1 MTKIIGIDLGTTYSA
16 IAQLDDLGN
25 PEVLSSTDEN
35 RKITASTVYV
45 SGEKVI
51 VGDKALDA
59 LAATPKNVISETK
72 RQMENDVVYSVEKG
86 EWIEKEDADDNNSYT
101 PAQVSSFILNK
112 LKGYT
117 SDVQK
122 AVITVP
128 ALFAEK
134 ARVATLDAA
143 KMAGIEVI
151 ELINEPTAAACYYAS
166 LPNVEKITGKILV
179 FDLGGGTFDVTLC
192 DVVDQKVDV
201 ITSRG
206 DKWLGGKDFDQEIL
220 NLIDEKYKN
229 ETGKNLDL
237 TEGKLQ
243 YLEIAERIKR
253 SLSVKNKHAEVVEGS
268 EGPKKI
274 EITRSE
280 FEQSIQMHIE
290 KLKMLLEECIDGSGH
305 EVNEINHTLLV
316 GGSTRIPI
324 ISKTIEKVMG
334 KPPLKG
340 VNVDEAV
347 AAGAAVYAGLKSKD
361 TLNTAQKKAIGKVQL
376 KDVCNFYM
384 GTLVQRDDPVLNRKI
399 TENLVVIERDTK
411 LPAEET
417 TTVYTIYDDQHAIDC
432 SITQSE
438 GRESNREF
446 VNLIHQGDLEFPDK
460 KPKGRE
466 IEITYKYDTSGVM
479 HCTFKDVSSDKK
491 YEISLRPE
499 SAEDLRKQYEAIEHI
514 VIE

>member
-35 RKITASTVYV
+35 RKITSSTIYV

-86 EWIEKEDADDNNSYT
+86 AWVEKDEAEENSYT
-101 PAQVSSFILNK
+101 PAQVSSFILSK

-220 NLIDEKYKN
+220 NLIDEKYKK

-237 TEGKLQ
+237 SEGKLQ
-243 YLEIAERIKR
+243 YLEIAERVKR
-253 SLSVKNKHAEVVEGS
+253 SLSVKNKHAEVVEGP

-274 EITRSE
+274 EISRSE

-305 EVNEINHTLLV
+305 EVGEINHTLLV

-347 AAGAAVYAGLKSKD
+347 AAGAAVYAGLKSKNL
-361 TLNTAQKKAIGKVQL
+361 LNTAQKKAIGKVQL

-384 GTLVQRDDPVLNRKI
+384 GTLVQRDDPVLNRKV
-399 TENLVVIERDTK
+399 TENLVVIERDSK

-446 VNLIHQGDLEFPDK
+446 VNVIHQGDLEFPDK

-499 SAEDLRKQYEAIEHI
+499 SAEDLRKQYETIEHI

>member
-1 MTKIIGIDLGTTYSA
+1 MSKIIGIDLGTTYSA

-25 PEVLSSTDEN
+25 PEVLASPDEN

-45 SGEKVI
+45 SGDKVI

-72 RQMENDVVYSVEKG
+72 RQMENDVVYSIEKGNWVEKDEVEG
-86 EWIEKEDADDNNSYT
+86 NNYT
-101 PAQVSSFILNK
+101 PAQVSSFILSK

-117 SDVQK
+117 SDVKK

-192 DVVDQKVDV
+192 EVIDQKVDV

-220 NLIDEKYKN
+220 ELIDQKYK
-229 ETGKNLDL
+229 ELTGKNLDL
-237 TEGKLQ
+237 NEGKLQ
-243 YLEIAERIKR
+243 YLEIAEQIKR
-253 SLSVKNKHAEVVEGS
+253 SLSVKNSHAEVIEGP

-274 EITRSE
+274 EITIAE

-290 KLKMLLEECIDGSGH
+290 KLKMLLEECIDGSGSR
-305 EVNEINHTLLV
+305 VDEISHTLLV

-361 TLNTAQKKAIGKVQL
+361 SLNTAQKKAIGKVQL
-376 KDVCNFYM
+376 NDVCNFYM
-384 GTLVQRDDPVLNRKI
+384 GTLVQRDDPVLNRKV

-417 TTVYTIYDDQHAIDC
+417 TSVFTIYDDQRAIDC

-446 VNLIHQGDLEFPDK
+446 VNLIHQGELEFPDK

-499 SAEDLRKQYEAIEHI
+499 SAEDLRKQYETIEHI

>member
-35 RKITASTVYV
+35 RKITASTIYV

-86 EWIEKEDADDNNSYT
+86 AWVEKDEAEENCYT
-101 PAQVSSFILNK
+101 PAQVSSFILSK

-220 NLIDEKYKN
+220 NLIDEKYKK

-237 TEGKLQ
+237 SEGKLQ

-253 SLSVKNKHAEVVEGS
+253 SLSVKNKHAEVVEGP

-274 EITRSE
+274 EISRSE

-305 EVNEINHTLLV
+305 EVGEINHTLLV

-347 AAGAAVYAGLKSKD
+347 AAGAAVYAGLKSKNS
-361 TLNTAQKKAIGKVQL
+361 LNTAQKKAIGKVQL

-384 GTLVQRDDPVLNRKI
+384 GTLVQRDDPVLNRKV
-399 TENLVVIERDTK
+399 TENLVVIERDSK

-417 TTVYTIYDDQHAIDC
+417 TTVYTIYDDQHGIDC

-446 VNLIHQGDLEFPDK
+446 VNVIHQGDLEFPDK
-460 KPKGRE
+460 KPKGRA

-499 SAEDLRKQYEAIEHI
+499 SAEDLRKQYETIEHI

>member
-35 RKITASTVYV
+35 RKITASTIYV

-86 EWIEKEDADDNNSYT
+86 AWVEKDEAEENSYT
-101 PAQVSSFILNK
+101 PAQVSSFILSK

-220 NLIDEKYKN
+220 NLIDEKYKK

-237 TEGKLQ
+237 SEGKLQ

-253 SLSVKNKHAEVVEGS
+253 SLSVKSKHAEVVEGP

-274 EITRSE
+274 EISRSE

-305 EVNEINHTLLV
+305 EVGEINHTLLV

-347 AAGAAVYAGLKSKD
+347 AAGAAVYAGLKSKNS
-361 TLNTAQKKAIGKVQL
+361 LNTAQKKAIGKVQL

-384 GTLVQRDDPVLNRKI
+384 GTLVQRDDPVLNRKV

-417 TTVYTIYDDQHAIDC
+417 TTVYTLYDDQHAIDC

-499 SAEDLRKQYEAIEHI
+499 SAEDLRKQYETIEHI

>member
-35 RKITASTVYV
+35 RKITASTIYV

-86 EWIEKEDADDNNSYT
+86 AWVEKDEAEENCYT
-101 PAQVSSFILNK
+101 PAQVSSFILSK

-220 NLIDEKYKN
+220 NLIDEKYKK

-237 TEGKLQ
+237 SEGKLQ

-253 SLSVKNKHAEVVEGS
+253 SLSVKNKHAEVVEGP

-274 EITRSE
+274 EISRSE

-305 EVNEINHTLLV
+305 EVGEINHTLLV

-347 AAGAAVYAGLKSKD
+347 AAGAAVYAGLKSKNS
-361 TLNTAQKKAIGKVQL
+361 LNTAQKKAIGKVQL

-384 GTLVQRDDPVLNRKI
+384 GTLVQRDDPVLNRKV
-399 TENLVVIERDTK
+399 TENLVVIERDSK

-417 TTVYTIYDDQHAIDC
+417 TTVYTLYDDQHAIDC

-499 SAEDLRKQYEAIEHI
+499 SAEDLRKQYETIEHI

>member
-35 RKITASTVYV
+35 RKITASTIYV

-86 EWIEKEDADDNNSYT
+86 AWVEKDEAEENSYT
-101 PAQVSSFILNK
+101 PAQVSSFILSK

-220 NLIDEKYKN
+220 NLIDEKYKK

-237 TEGKLQ
+237 SEVKLQ

-253 SLSVKNKHAEVVEGS
+253 SLSVKNKHAEVVEGP

-274 EITRSE
+274 EISRSE

-305 EVNEINHTLLV
+305 EVGEINHTLLV

-347 AAGAAVYAGLKSKD
+347 AAGAAVYAGLKSKNS
-361 TLNTAQKKAIGKVQL
+361 LNTAQKKAIGKVQL

-384 GTLVQRDDPVLNRKI
+384 GTLVQRDDPVLNRKV
-399 TENLVVIERDTK
+399 TENLVVIERDSK

-499 SAEDLRKQYEAIEHI
+499 SAEDLRKQYETIEHI

>member
-35 RKITASTVYV
+35 RKITASTIYV

-51 VGDKALDA
+51 VGDKASDA

-86 EWIEKEDADDNNSYT
+86 AWVEKDEAEENSYT
-101 PAQVSSFILNK
+101 PAQVSSFILSK

-220 NLIDEKYKN
+220 NLIDEKYKK

-237 TEGKLQ
+237 SEGKLQ
-243 YLEIAERIKR
+243 YIEIAERIKR
-253 SLSVKNKHAEVVEGS
+253 SLSVKNKHAEVVEGP

-274 EITRSE
+274 EISRSE

-305 EVNEINHTLLV
+305 EVGEINHTLLV

-347 AAGAAVYAGLKSKD
+347 AAGAAVYAGLKSKNS
-361 TLNTAQKKAIGKVQL
+361 LNTAQKKAIGKVQL

-384 GTLVQRDDPVLNRKI
+384 GTLVQRDDPVLNRKV
-399 TENLVVIERDTK
+399 TENLVVIERDSK

-499 SAEDLRKQYEAIEHI
+499 SAEDLRKQYETIEHI

>member
-35 RKITASTVYV
+35 RKITASTIYV

-72 RQMENDVVYSVEKG
+72 RQMENDVIYSVEKG
-86 EWIEKEDADDNNSYT
+86 AWVEKDEAEENSYT
-101 PAQVSSFILNK
+101 PAQVSSFILSK

-220 NLIDEKYKN
+220 NLIDEKYKK

-237 TEGKLQ
+237 SEGKLQ

-253 SLSVKNKHAEVVEGS
+253 SLSVKNKHAEVVEGP

-274 EITRSE
+274 EISRSE

-305 EVNEINHTLLV
+305 EVGEINHTLLV

-347 AAGAAVYAGLKSKD
+347 AAGAAVYAGLKSKNS
-361 TLNTAQKKAIGKVQL
+361 LNTAQKKAIGKVQL

-384 GTLVQRDDPVLNRKI
+384 GTLVQRDDPVLNRKV
-399 TENLVVIERDTK
+399 TENLVVIERDSK

-446 VNLIHQGDLEFPDK
+446 VNVIHQGDLEFPDK

-499 SAEDLRKQYEAIEHI
+499 SAEDLRKQYETIEHI

>member
-35 RKITASTVYV
+35 RKITASTIYV

-86 EWIEKEDADDNNSYT
+86 AWVEKDEAEENSYT
-101 PAQVSSFILNK
+101 PAQVSSFILSK

-220 NLIDEKYKN
+220 NLIDEKYKK

-237 TEGKLQ
+237 SEGKLQ

-253 SLSVKNKHAEVVEGS
+253 SLSVKTKHAEVVEGP

-274 EITRSE
+274 EISRSE

-305 EVNEINHTLLV
+305 EVGEINHTLLV

-347 AAGAAVYAGLKSKD
+347 AAGAAVYAGLKSKNS
-361 TLNTAQKKAIGKVQL
+361 LNTAQKKAIGKVQL

-384 GTLVQRDDPVLNRKI
+384 GTLVQRDDPVLNRKV
-399 TENLVVIERDTK
+399 TENLVVIERDSK

-446 VNLIHQGDLEFPDK
+446 VNVIHQGDLEFPDK
-460 KPKGRE
+460 KPKGRA

-499 SAEDLRKQYEAIEHI
+499 SAEDLRKQYETIEHI

>member
-35 RKITASTVYV
+35 RKITASTIYV

-86 EWIEKEDADDNNSYT
+86 AWVEKDEAEENSYT

-220 NLIDEKYKN
+220 NLIDEKYKK

-237 TEGKLQ
+237 SEGKLQ

-253 SLSVKNKHAEVVEGS
+253 SLSVKSKHAEVVEGP

-274 EITRSE
+274 EISRSE

-305 EVNEINHTLLV
+305 EVGEINHTLLV

-347 AAGAAVYAGLKSKD
+347 AAGAAVYAGLKSKNS
-361 TLNTAQKKAIGKVQL
+361 LNTAQKKAIGKVQL

-384 GTLVQRDDPVLNRKI
+384 GTLVQRDDPVLNRKV
-399 TENLVVIERDTK
+399 TENLVVIERDSK

-446 VNLIHQGDLEFPDK
+446 VNVIHQGDLEFPDK

-499 SAEDLRKQYEAIEHI
+499 SAEDLRKQYETIEHI

>member
-35 RKITASTVYV
+35 RKITASTIYV

-86 EWIEKEDADDNNSYT
+86 AWVEKDEAEENSYT
-101 PAQVSSFILNK
+101 PAQVSSFILSK

-220 NLIDEKYKN
+220 NLIDEKYKK

-237 TEGKLQ
+237 SEGKLQ

-253 SLSVKNKHAEVVEGS
+253 SLSVKNKHAEVVEGP

-274 EITRSE
+274 EISRSE

-305 EVNEINHTLLV
+305 EVGEINHTLLV

-347 AAGAAVYAGLKSKD
+347 AAGAAVYAGLKSKNS
-361 TLNTAQKKAIGKVQL
+361 LNTAQKKAIGKVQL

-384 GTLVQRDDPVLNRKI
+384 GTLVQRDDPVLNRKV
-399 TENLVVIERDTK
+399 TENLVVIERDSK

-417 TTVYTIYDDQHAIDC
+417 TTVYTLYDDQHAIDC

-499 SAEDLRKQYEAIEHI
+499 SAEDLRKQYETIEHI

>member
-35 RKITASTVYV
+35 RKITASTIYV

-86 EWIEKEDADDNNSYT
+86 AWVEKDEAEENSYT
-101 PAQVSSFILNK
+101 PAQVSSFILSK

-220 NLIDEKYKN
+220 NLIDEKYKK

-237 TEGKLQ
+237 SEGKLQ

-253 SLSVKNKHAEVVEGS
+253 SLSVKNKHAEVVEGP

-274 EITRSE
+274 EISRSE

-305 EVNEINHTLLV
+305 EVGEINHTLLV

-347 AAGAAVYAGLKSKD
+347 AAGAAVYAGLKSKNS
-361 TLNTAQKKAIGKVQL
+361 LNTAQKKAIGKVQL

-384 GTLVQRDDPVLNRKI
+384 GTLIQRDDPVLNRKV

-417 TTVYTIYDDQHAIDC
+417 TTVYTLYDDQHAIDC

-499 SAEDLRKQYEAIEHI
+499 SAEDLRKQYETIEHI

>member
-35 RKITASTVYV
+35 RKITSSTIYV

-86 EWIEKEDADDNNSYT
+86 AWVEKDEAEENSYT
-101 PAQVSSFILNK
+101 PAQVSSFILSK

-220 NLIDEKYKN
+220 NLIDEKYKK

-237 TEGKLQ
+237 SEGKLQ
-243 YLEIAERIKR
+243 YLETAERIKR
-253 SLSVKNKHAEVVEGS
+253 SLSVKNKHAEVVEGP

-274 EITRSE
+274 EISRSE

-305 EVNEINHTLLV
+305 EVGEINHTLLV

-347 AAGAAVYAGLKSKD
+347 AAGAAVYAGLKSKNS
-361 TLNTAQKKAIGKVQL
+361 LNTAQKKAIGKVQL

-384 GTLVQRDDPVLNRKI
+384 GTLVQRDDPVLNRKV
-399 TENLVVIERDTK
+399 TENLVVIERDSK

-446 VNLIHQGDLEFPDK
+446 VNVIHQGDLEFPDK

-499 SAEDLRKQYEAIEHI
+499 SAEDLRKQYETIEHI

>member
-35 RKITASTVYV
+35 RKITASTIYV

-86 EWIEKEDADDNNSYT
+86 AWVEKDEAEENCYT
-101 PAQVSSFILNK
+101 PAQVSSFILSK

-220 NLIDEKYKN
+220 NLIDEKYKK

-237 TEGKLQ
+237 SEGKLQ

-253 SLSVKNKHAEVVEGS
+253 SLSVKNKHAEVVEGP

-274 EITRSE
+274 EISRSE

-305 EVNEINHTLLV
+305 EVSEINHTLLV

-347 AAGAAVYAGLKSKD
+347 AAGAAVYAGLKSKNS
-361 TLNTAQKKAIGKVQL
+361 LNTAQKKAIGKVQL

-384 GTLVQRDDPVLNRKI
+384 GTLVQRDDPVLNRKV
-399 TENLVVIERDTK
+399 TENLVVIERDSK

-417 TTVYTIYDDQHAIDC
+417 TTVYTIYDDQHGIDC

-446 VNLIHQGDLEFPDK
+446 VNVIHQGDLEFPDK

-499 SAEDLRKQYEAIEHI
+499 SAEDLRKQYETIEHI

>member
-35 RKITASTVYV
+35 RKITSSTIYV

-86 EWIEKEDADDNNSYT
+86 AWVEKDEAEENSYT
-101 PAQVSSFILNK
+101 PAQVSSFILSK

-220 NLIDEKYKN
+220 NLIDEKYKK

-237 TEGKLQ
+237 SEGKLQ

-253 SLSVKNKHAEVVEGS
+253 SLSVKNKHAEVVEGP

-274 EITRSE
+274 EISRSE

-305 EVNEINHTLLV
+305 EVGEINHTLLV

-347 AAGAAVYAGLKSKD
+347 AAGAAVYAGLKSKNL
-361 TLNTAQKKAIGKVQL
+361 LNTAQKKAIGKVQL

-384 GTLVQRDDPVLNRKI
+384 GTLVQRDDPVLNRKV
-399 TENLVVIERDTK
+399 TENLVVIERDSK

-446 VNLIHQGDLEFPDK
+446 VNVIHQGDLEFPDK

-499 SAEDLRKQYEAIEHI
+499 SAEDLRKQYETIEHI

>member
-1 MTKIIGIDLGTTYSA
+1 MSKIIGIDLGTTFSA

-25 PEVLSSTDEN
+25 PEVLASTDTN
-35 RKITASTVYV
+35 KKITASAVYLK
-45 SGEKVI
+45 EKNAV

-59 LAATPKNVISETK
+59 LVATPKNVATETK
-72 RQMENDVVYSVEKG
+72 RQMENDVVFSTQKG
-86 EWIEKEDADDNNSYT
+86 EWIDKEGAEEDCYS
-101 PAQVSSFILNK
+101 PAQVSSFILGK

-117 SDVQK
+117 SDVKK

-166 LPNVEKITGKILV
+166 LPAVKKITGKVLV
-179 FDLGGGTFDVTLC
+179 FDLGGGTFDVTVC
-192 DVVDQKVDV
+192 EIEAQKVEV

-206 DKWLGGKDFDQEIL
+206 DKWLGGKDFDAELVNIM
-220 NLIDEKYKN
+220 NNKYK
-229 ETGKNLDL
+229 EATGEGLDL
-237 TEGKLQ
+237 ANKKLE
-243 YLEIAERIKR
+243 YMEKAEQIKR
-253 SLSVKNKHAEVVEGS
+253 ALSVREKHAEVIEGPK
-268 EGPKKI
+268 GPKKI

-280 FEQSIQMHIE
+280 FEQSIQTHIE
-290 KLKMLLEECIDGSGH
+290 KLKMLMEEALDGSGLKP
-305 EVNEINHTLLV
+305 ENIGHTLLV

-324 ISKTIEKVMG
+324 VTKTIESIMK

-347 AAGAAVYAGLKSKD
+347 AAGAAIYAGLKSKQS
-361 TLNTAQKKAIGKVQL
+361 LNEAQKQALEKVKMQ
-376 KDVCNFYM
+376 DVCNFYM
-384 GTLVQRDDPVLNRKI
+384 GTLVLEDDPVLNRKVM
-399 TENLVVIERDTK
+399 TNLIVIDRDTP
-411 LPAEET
+411 LPATKT
-417 TTVYTIYDDQHAIDC
+417 TTLVTIFDDQEAIDC

-438 GRESNREF
+438 GREKNREF
-446 VNLIHQGDLEFPDK
+446 VNVIHQGNLNFPDK
-460 KPKGRE
+460 KPKGRP
-466 IEITYKYDTSGVM
+466 IDVTYKYDTSGKI
-479 HCTFKDVSSDKK
+479 HCTFMDQSSKNK

-499 SAEDLRKQYEAIEHI
+499 SAEDLKKQHENIEHI

>member
-35 RKITASTVYV
+35 RKITASTIYV

-86 EWIEKEDADDNNSYT
+86 AWVEKDEAEENCYT
-101 PAQVSSFILNK
+101 PAQVSSFILSK

-220 NLIDEKYKN
+220 NLIDEKYKK

-237 TEGKLQ
+237 SEGKLQ

-253 SLSVKNKHAEVVEGS
+253 SLSVKNKHAEVVEGP

-274 EITRSE
+274 EISRSE

-305 EVNEINHTLLV
+305 EVGEINHTLLV

-347 AAGAAVYAGLKSKD
+347 AAGAAVYAGLKSKNS
-361 TLNTAQKKAIGKVQL
+361 LNTAQKKAIGKVQL

-384 GTLVQRDDPVLNRKI
+384 GTLVQRDDPVLNRKV

-438 GRESNREF
+438 GRESNRDF

-499 SAEDLRKQYEAIEHI
+499 SAEDLRKQYETIEHI

>member
-1 MTKIIGIDLGTTYSA
+1 MSKIIGIDLGTTYSA

-35 RKITASTVYV
+35 RKITASTIYV
-45 SGEKVI
+45 GVEKVI

-72 RQMENDVVYSVEKG
+72 RQMENDVVYSIEKG
-86 EWIEKEDADDNNSYT
+86 AWLEKDEAEENSYT
-101 PAQVSSFILNK
+101 PAQVSSFILSK

-134 ARVATLDAA
+134 ARIATLDAA

-166 LPNVEKITGKILV
+166 LPNVEKISGKILV

-220 NLIDEKYKN
+220 NLIDKKYKK
-229 ETGKNLDL
+229 ETGANLNL
-237 TEGKLQ
+237 SEGKLQ

-253 SLSVKNKHAEVVEGS
+253 SLSVKNKHAEVIEGL

-274 EITRSE
+274 EITRTE

-305 EVNEINHTLLV
+305 EVREINHTLLV

-347 AAGAAVYAGLKSKD
+347 AAGAAVYAGLKSKNA
-361 TLNTAQKKAIGKVQL
+361 LNTAQKKAIGKVQL

-384 GTLVQRDDPVLNRKI
+384 GTLVQRDDPVLNRKV

-417 TTVYTIYDDQHAIDC
+417 TTVYTIYDDQDAIDC

-499 SAEDLRKQYEAIEHI
+499 SAEDLRKQYETIEHI

>member
-35 RKITASTVYV
+35 RKITASTIYV

-86 EWIEKEDADDNNSYT
+86 AWVEKDEAEENCYT
-101 PAQVSSFILNK
+101 PAQVSSFILSK

-220 NLIDEKYKN
+220 NLIDEKYKK

-237 TEGKLQ
+237 SEGKLQ

-253 SLSVKNKHAEVVEGS
+253 SLSVKNKHAEVVEGP

-274 EITRSE
+274 EISRSE

-305 EVNEINHTLLV
+305 EVGEINHTLLV

-347 AAGAAVYAGLKSKD
+347 AAGAAVYAGLKSKNS
-361 TLNTAQKKAIGKVQL
+361 LNTAQKKAIGKVQL

-384 GTLVQRDDPVLNRKI
+384 GTLVQRDDPVLNRKV

-417 TTVYTIYDDQHAIDC
+417 TTVYTLYDDQHAIDC

-499 SAEDLRKQYEAIEHI
+499 SAEDLRKQYETIEHI